1 MSLSRETSQP
11 RRVQHATASNGET
24 RDAVTG
30 DGHIGF
36 QVKANSAGIWVL
48 DGPGKIGED
57 GAFLR

>member
-1 MSLSRETSQP
+1 MIQP
-11 RRVQHATASNGET
+11 PRFRRAAKSGSET

-30 DGHIGF
+30 GEIGVGGGHIGF